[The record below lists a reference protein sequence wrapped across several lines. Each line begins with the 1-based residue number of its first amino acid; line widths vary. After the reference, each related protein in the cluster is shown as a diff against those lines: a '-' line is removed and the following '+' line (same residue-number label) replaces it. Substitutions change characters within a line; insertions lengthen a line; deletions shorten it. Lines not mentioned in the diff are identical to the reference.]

1 MLRQFAKKSGM
12 QFSFHPYLSSMIPS
26 VFIR

>member
-1 MLRQFAKKSGM
+1 MLRQFEVKASM
-12 QFSFHPYLSSMIPS
+12 RFSFHPYLSSMIPS